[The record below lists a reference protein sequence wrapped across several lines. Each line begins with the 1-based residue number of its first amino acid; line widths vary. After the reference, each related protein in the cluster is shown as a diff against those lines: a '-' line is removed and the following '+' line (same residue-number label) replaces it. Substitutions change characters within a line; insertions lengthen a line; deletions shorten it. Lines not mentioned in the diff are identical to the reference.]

1 QSLAPSSPGT
11 ASPTTSHTSLTTLF
25 RSRRASDLT
34 KMSELQ
40 YGIIPQL
47 EKQLDLASHAEMMDM
62 KLLRNNVTEEEVA
75 EVVSRWTG
83 IPVSKML
90 EGEREK
96 LLRMEDDLH
105 KRVIG
110 QHEAVTAVANAVR
123 RARAGL
129 SDPNRPSG

>member
-83 IPVSKML
+83 IRSEEHTSEL
-90 EGEREK
+90 QSREK
-96 LLRMEDDLH
+96 LVCRLLLA
-105 KRVIG
+105 KKKV
-110 QHEAVTAVANAVR
+110 
-123 RARAGL
+123 
-129 SDPNRPSG
+129 